1 MSKKYSKENIE
12 GILKSLKGGVI
23 MDVTELGQAQIAQ
36 EAGAVAVMSLYMVP
50 SDIRKEKG
58 VARTAPVDKI
68 EDIMNDEEIKIP
80 VMAKAR
86 IGHYGEARM
95 LEALG
100 IDFIDESEVLTPAD
114 KKYHINKR
122 EFKAPFVCGA
132 RDLGEAL
139 RRIYEGAMMIRTKG
153 EAGTGDINQAIEH
166 MRQIRKEIAELV
178 GLWEYNKFLIKEGK
192 KGMEDELRRKA
203 LKEYEVPYE
212 LVYEVAKSG
221 KLPVLNF
228 TAGGIA
234 TPADATYMMKLG
246 ADGVFV
252 GSGIFKSEDPK
263 KRAKAIVEAV
273 RYWNDPAK
281 LLKVSRGLKEAMK
294 GTAIDSLEE
303 KDKMQHR

>member
-12 GILKSLKGGVI
+12 KLLESFAGGVI
-23 MDVTELGQAQIAQ
+23 MDVTKGADAYTAQ
-36 EAGAVAVMSLYMVP
+36 EAGAVAVMALYKVQA
-50 SDIRKEKG
+50 DIRKEGG
-58 VARTAPVDKI
+58 VARTASVEKI
-68 EDIMNDEEIKIP
+68 EEIVKSVRIP

-122 EFKAPFVCGA
+122 EFNAPFVCGA

-153 EAGTGDINQAIEH
+153 EAGTGDVNQAIEH
-166 MRQIRKEIAELV
+166 MRLIREELAYLV
-178 GLWEYNKFLIKEGK
+178 GLFEYGKFLSK
-192 KGMEDELRRKA
+192 KGMKNMEDELRKKA
-203 LKEYEVPYE
+203 QEYRVPYE
-212 LVYEVAKSG
+212 LVYKVAKEK

-228 TAGGIA
+228 AAGGIA
-234 TPADATYMMKLG
+234 TPADAAYMMELG

-252 GSGIFKSEDPK
+252 GSGIFKLKDKDQEPMA
-263 KRAKAIVEAV
+263 RAIVEAV
-273 RYWNDPAK
+273 RYWNKPAT
-281 LLKVSRGLKEAMK
+281 LLEASRTVGEAMA

-303 KDKMQHR
+303 KDKTQYR

>member
-1 MSKKYSKENIE
+1 MSKKYSKESIE
-12 GILKSLKGGVI
+12 KILKGLSGGVI
-23 MDVTELGQAQIAQ
+23 MDVTSGGEACIARD
-36 EAGAVAVMSLYMVP
+36 AGAVAVMALYMVP
-50 SDIRKEKG
+50 SDIREEGG
-58 VARTAPVDKI
+58 VARTASVDII
-68 EDIMNDEEIKIP
+68 EDIVKSVSIP

-86 IGHYGEARM
+86 IGHYGEAEM

-153 EAGTGDINQAIEH
+153 EAGTGDVSQAIKH
-166 MRQIRKEIAELV
+166 MRVIRDEIAYLV
-178 GLWEYNKFLIKEGK
+178 GLWECNKFLIEEGK

-203 LKEYEVPYE
+203 LKEYRVPYE
-212 LVYEVAKSG
+212 LVCEVAESR

-228 TAGGIA
+228 AAGGIA
-234 TPADATYMMKLG
+234 TPADAAYMMKLG

-252 GSGIFKSEDPK
+252 GSAIFKSDDPDL
-263 KRAKAIVEAV
+263 RARAIVEAV
-273 RYWNDPAK
+273 KYWNKPAK
-281 LLKVSRGLKEAMK
+281 LLEVSRGLGEEMK
-294 GTAIDSLEE
+294 GTAIDSLKEE
-303 KDKMQHR
+303 DKM

>member
-1 MSKKYSKENIE
+1 MSKKYSKESIE
-12 GILKSLKGGVI
+12 KILEGLKGGVI
-23 MDVTELGQAQIAQ
+23 MDVTDLEQARIAQ
-36 EAGAVAVMSLYMVP
+36 EAGAVAVMALYKVP
-50 SDIRKEKG
+50 SDIRTEGG
-58 VARTAPVDKI
+58 VARTAPVSKI
-68 EDIMNDEEIKIP
+68 EDIMNDEDIKIP

-114 KKYHINKR
+114 NEYHIDKKK
-122 EFKAPFVCGA
+122 FKAPFICGA

-153 EAGTGDINQAIEH
+153 EAGTGDVSQAIEH
-166 MRQIRKEIAELV
+166 MRQIKKEIAELV

-203 LKEYEVPYE
+203 LKEYKVPYE
-212 LVYEVAKSG
+212 LVCEVAESK
-221 KLPVLNF
+221 KLPVSNF
-228 TAGGIA
+228 AAGGIA
-234 TPADATYMMKLG
+234 TPADAAYMMKLG

-263 KRAKAIVEAV
+263 KRANAIVEAV

-281 LLKVSRGLKEAMK
+281 LLKVSRGLGEEMK
-294 GTAIDSLEE
+294 GTAISSLKE
-303 KDKMQHR
+303 KDKMQHK

>member
-1 MSKKYSKENIE
+1 MSKKYSKESIE
-12 GILKSLKGGVI
+12 KILEGLKGGVI
-23 MDVTELGQAQIAQ
+23 MDVTELEQARTAQ
-36 EAGAVAVMSLYMVP
+36 EAGAVAVMALYKVP

-58 VARTAPVDKI
+58 VARTAPVSKI

-114 KKYHINKR
+114 KEYHINKR

-153 EAGTGDINQAIEH
+153 EAGTGDVSQAIKH

-178 GLWEYNKFLIKEGK
+178 GLWEYNKFLIEEGK
-192 KGMEDELRRKA
+192 KGMEDKLRRKA
-203 LKEYEVPYE
+203 LEEYGVPYE
-212 LVYEVAKSG
+212 LVCEVAESK

-228 TAGGIA
+228 AAGGIA
-234 TPADATYMMKLG
+234 TPADAAYMMKLG

-252 GSGIFKSEDPK
+252 GSGIFKSDDPDL
-263 KRAKAIVEAV
+263 RAKAIVEAV

-281 LLKVSRGLKEAMK
+281 LLKVSRGLGEAME
-294 GTAIDSLEE
+294 GTAIDSLKEE
-303 KDKMQHR
+303 DKT